1 MYQITMTDGMVHHSA
16 RIVGASNGDGGM
28 RLLVSRPHGPWS
40 WINAD
45 DILAMV
51 REESAVSCDPIGAS
65 GGVLA
70 AR

>member
-1 MYQITMTDGMVHHSA
+1 MYQITMTDGTVYHSA
-16 RIVGASNGDGGM
+16 RIVGASNGNGM
-28 RLLVSRPHGPWS
+28 QLLVSHPHGPWP